1 MMLCYYIYFLSC
13 MCYGLMYQNFLQF
26 LPPFLSAILKV
37 AAIVSF
43 FEQGGWPMK
52 MQPPQWVIMV
62 DDDT

>member
-1 MMLCYYIYFLSC
+1 